1 MHNLYNWKSIAA
13 FFSALNENV
22 EYIVLRN
29 YEDFVGGR
37 LFNAEHPDIDVLC
50 RHPKKFIAV
59 AHSTSRNSNKKD
71 LIHQQVK
78 IRDTIISL
86 DVRYIGDGYY
96 DERWEYRMLSQ
107 RRFFKDLCYVMDEED
122 YFYSLLYHVLIQ
134 KTKVSDDYRI
144 RLEAMAKDI
153 NSVTLTQAV
162 SLETLQTYMREKHYS
177 FTYPKYPGTIANFSN
192 VDKTLVK
199 MDVTRIFNRFFFRI
213 KRRIISILK

>member
-1 MHNLYNWKSIAA
+1 MKNWISLQS
-13 FFSALNENV
+13 FFTALNKNV

-29 YEDFVGGR
+29 YEEFQNGQ
-37 LFNAEHPDIDVLC
+37 FNTDHPDIDILC
-50 RHPKKFIAV
+50 RQPKEFIAV
-59 AHSTSRNSNKKD
+59 AQSISRNSNKKD

-86 DVRYIGDGYY
+86 DVRYVGDDYY
-96 DERWEYRMLSQ
+96 DERWEDSMLGQ
-107 RRFFKDLCYVMDEED
+107 RRIFNDLCYVMDEKN
-122 YFYSLLYHVLIQ
+122 YFFSLLYHALIQ

-144 RLEAMAKDI
+144 RLEAMAKEI
-153 NSVTLTQAV
+153 NGVTMTQPV

-199 MDVTRIFNRFFFRI
+199 KDVTRILDRFFFQI
-213 KRRIISILK
+213 KRRIISFYK